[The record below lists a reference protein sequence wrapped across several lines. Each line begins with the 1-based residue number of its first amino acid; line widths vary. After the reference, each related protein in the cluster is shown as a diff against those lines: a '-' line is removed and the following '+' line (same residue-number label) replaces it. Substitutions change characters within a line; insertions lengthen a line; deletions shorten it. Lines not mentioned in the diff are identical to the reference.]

1 MEDNHRLVGRV
12 GNGFQDLI
20 FHFIIL
26 PPMTVALILLVS
38 LVTSSGVASTYKEE
52 VKTPWFCNN
61 GMSKKISYLNGKLFF
76 LAVAHME
83 KSTEMEPFSGE
94 GLPVVQMVIHSSYP
108 HMSSAIIPF
117 RFFSHRIIIVI
128 NEGCT
133 LMS

>member
-1 MEDNHRLVGRV
+1 
-12 GNGFQDLI
+12 
-20 FHFIIL
+20 
-26 PPMTVALILLVS
+26 
-38 LVTSSGVASTYKEE
+38 
-52 VKTPWFCNN
+52 
-61 GMSKKISYLNGKLFF
+61 MSKKISYLNGKLFF

-83 KSTEMEPFSGE
+83 KSTEMEPTGPFSGE